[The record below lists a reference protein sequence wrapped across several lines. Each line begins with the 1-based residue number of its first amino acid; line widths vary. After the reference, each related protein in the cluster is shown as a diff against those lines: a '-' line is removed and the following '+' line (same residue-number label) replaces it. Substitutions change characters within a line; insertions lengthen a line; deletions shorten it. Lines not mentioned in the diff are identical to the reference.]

1 MPPPDRPTTRS
12 SIPFEIEAFRTR
24 PRHGKRALWALLA
37 CLAAGVTAWVLLQ
50 PAPETPESPA
60 LLNVSAPQALPP
72 GPPWLLGSP
81 DARYTLTLYA
91 DLECPFCRSYVPTL
105 TAWVEQHPET
115 RLRWHHLPL
124 PAHEP
129 QASALASLAECA
141 GASGGHTAFWQAVAW
156 IYAHTRGN
164 GQGMPTGT
172 QLPGLEAATCLA
184 SGQPQAIV
192 RDQAQGAARDGITAT
207 PTLRLHDE
215 RSGRALLLPGPVESD
230 ALLSA
235 LDLLAVGEAP
245 APASVP
251 LPAR

>member
-1 MPPPDRPTTRS
+1 MPPPERPTTRS
-12 SIPFEIEAFRTR
+12 GIPFEIEAFRTR
-24 PRHGKRALWALLA
+24 PRRGRRALWVLLA
-37 CLAAGVTAWVLLQ
+37 CLAAGVTAWALLR

-60 LLNVSAPQALPP
+60 PPAASTSQALPP

-141 GASGGHTAFWQAVAW
+141 GASGGHAAFWQTVAW

-164 GQGMPTGT
+164 GQGLPDGT
-172 QLPGLEAATCLA
+172 QPPGLDAAACLA
-184 SGQPQAIV
+184 SGQPQATV
-192 RDQAQGAARDGITAT
+192 REQAQGAARNGIAAT

-215 RSGRALLLPGPVESD
+215 RSGQALLLPGPAEGD

-235 LDLLAVGEAP
+235 LDLLAAGEAP
-245 APASVP
+245 ASSPVQ
-251 LPAR
+251 

>member
-1 MPPPDRPTTRS
+1 MPPPERPTTRS
-12 SIPFEIEAFRTR
+12 GIPFEIEAFRTR
-24 PRHGKRALWALLA
+24 PRRGRRALWSLA
-37 CLAAGVTAWVLLQ
+37 TCLAAGLAAWVLLQ
-50 PAPETPESPA
+50 PASESA
-60 LLNVSAPQALPP
+60 ASAQQAPP
-72 GPPWLLGSP
+72 SGPPWLLGTP

-91 DLECPFCRSYVPTL
+91 DLECPHCRAYVPTL

-141 GASGGHTAFWQAVAW
+141 GATGGHAAFWQAVAW

-164 GQGMPTGT
+164 GQG
-172 QLPGLEAATCLA
+172 LPEGVQPPGPDAAACLA
-184 SGQPQAIV
+184 SGQPQATV
-192 RDQAQGAARDGITAT
+192 REQAQGAARDGIAAT

-215 RSGRALLLPGPVESD
+215 HSGKALLLPGPVEGD

-235 LDLLAVGEAP
+235 LDLLATGKAP
-245 APASVP
+245 TL
-251 LPAR
+251 LPDR

>member
-1 MPPPDRPTTRS
+1 MPPPHRPKAPTAVP
-12 SIPFEIEAFRTR
+12 IQVEAFGKR
-24 PRHGKRALWALLA
+24 PRRGRRALWALAA
-37 CLAAGVTAWVLLQ
+37 CLAAGLAAWVLLQ
-50 PAPETPESPA
+50 PTSESTAPPA
-60 LLNVSAPQALPP
+60 ASAQQAPPP

-129 QASALASLAECA
+129 QASALASLVECS
-141 GASGGHTAFWQAVAW
+141 GASGGHAAFWQAVAW

-164 GQGMPTGT
+164 GQG
-172 QLPGLEAATCLA
+172 LPEGVQPPGPDAAACLE
-184 SGQPQAIV
+184 SGQPQATV
-192 RDQAQGAARDGITAT
+192 REQAQGAARDGIGAT

-215 RSGRALLLPGPVESD
+215 HSGKALLLPGPVEGDS
-230 ALLSA
+230 LLSA
-235 LDLLAVGEAP
+235 LDLLAASEAP
-245 APASVP
+245 APSSAPS
-251 LPAR
+251 PAR

>member
-1 MPPPDRPTTRS
+1 MPPPERPTTRS
-12 SIPFEIEAFRTR
+12 GIPFEIEAFRTR
-24 PRHGKRALWALLA
+24 PRRGRRALWALLA
-37 CLAAGVTAWVLLQ
+37 CIAAGVTAWVLLQ

-72 GPPWLLGSP
+72 GPPWLLGSRE
-81 DARYTLTLYA
+81 ARYTLTLYA

-164 GQGMPTGT
+164 GQGLPTGT
-172 QLPGLEAATCLA
+172 QLPGLDAATCLA

-207 PTLRLHDE
+207 PTLRLDDE
-215 RSGRALLLPGPVESD
+215 RSGKALLLPGPVEGD

-245 APASVP
+245 APS
-251 LPAR
+251 PAQ